1 MARGKKIEFINH
13 FKLSRVGIHLLIYC
27 QVVTWSVISALGP
40 RRNRQAAAMAAVLW
54 ERTQGRT
61 GMPAEGGRKLPWLGA
76 RASCSPLEEGTGA
89 WLSRGSISCMAAK
102 STAFGSSL
110 TLLWVIY
117 HPTIFFSF
125 PITSMKQQI
134 LSSSFSIP
142 AFAVCFQTAIWAS
155 CMRSSAAAQWRGASL
170 CHPLEVLDGLHP
182 AQLLPHP
189 LQGEQLAGSG
199 AGSHVMGW
207 RITCVC
213 VQCSPL
219 SISVWSVRAKGRAV
233 PRHHIGCC
241 LDSDY

>member
-76 RASCSPLEEGTGA
+76 PASCSPLEEGTGA

-117 HPTIFFSF
+117 HPTIFSVFLSPTWNNRFCPPPFQFLPLLF
-125 PITSMKQQI
+125 PDCHMSIMHALISCCPVAGSVPLPPTRSTGWAP
-134 LSSSFSIP
+134 SSSASSPSSPRRTAGRFRCWITCDGMKDNLCLC
-142 AFAVCFQTAIWAS
+142 AVQPTQYQCMIRS
-155 CMRSSAAAQWRGASL
+155 CQRQSSA
-170 CHPLEVLDGLHP
+170 
-182 AQLLPHP
+182 
-189 LQGEQLAGSG
+189 
-199 AGSHVMGW
+199 
-207 RITCVC
+207 
-213 VQCSPL
+213 
-219 SISVWSVRAKGRAV
+219 
-233 PRHHIGCC
+233 
-241 LDSDY
+241 